1 MLPRIVA
8 RKLLKVN
15 VDVTVPQGNNV
26 AQGEICCKLLLLPI
40 INDVLVFDHNQTLDG
55 KRVSERRVNLNVNFC
70 YQVKVNTF
78 QGRCLDVKV
87 YLQIGCP

>member
-15 VDVTVPQGNNV
+15 VDVTVPQGNSV

-40 INDVLVFDHNQTLDG
+40 INDVLVFEH
-55 KRVSERRVNLNVNFC
+55 
-70 YQVKVNTF
+70 
-78 QGRCLDVKV
+78 
-87 YLQIGCP
+87 

>member
-15 VDVTVPQGNNV
+15 VDVTVPQGNSV

-40 INDVLVFDHNQTLDG
+40 INDVLVFEHYME
-55 KRVSERRVNLNVNFC
+55 KRVSERRINLNVNFC

-87 YLQIGCP
+87 YLQFRCP